1 MLSFLFAGEITV
13 VFLLGAFCVAFFSF
27 RNKTASIDRFLNE
40 TFCGRIAAAMR
51 RQVCDNVRWK
61 RNYAKAACTL

>member
-1 MLSFLFAGEITV
+1 MPSFLFAGEIAV
-13 VFLLGAFCVAFFSF
+13 VFLVGRCMRCVSF
-27 RNKTASIDRFLNE
+27 RNKTARIVWFLNE

>member
-1 MLSFLFAGEITV
+1 MPSFLFAGEITV
-13 VFLLGAFCVAFFSF
+13 VFLLGAFCVAFSF
-27 RNKTASIDRFLNE
+27 RNKSASIVWFLNE
-40 TFCGRIAAAMR
+40 TFCGRIAAAMC

>member
-1 MLSFLFAGEITV
+1 MRSIETHFLSYKP
-13 VFLLGAFCVAFFSF
+13 
-27 RNKTASIDRFLNE
+27 NKTASIVWFLNE

>member
-1 MLSFLFAGEITV
+1 MPSFLFAGEIAAG
-13 VFLLGAFCVAFFSF
+13 FSLDAFCVAFFSF
-27 RNKTASIDRFLNE
+27 RNKTASIVWFLNE
-40 TFCGRIAAAMR
+40 TFCGRIAAAMC

>member
-1 MLSFLFAGEITV
+1 MPSFLFAGEITV
-13 VFLLGAFCVAFFSF
+13 VFLAGCFLRCVFSF
-27 RNKTASIDRFLNE
+27 RNKTASIVWFLNE

>member
-1 MLSFLFAGEITV
+1 MTNEARPLILASGSPRRRE
-13 VFLLGAFCVAFFSF
+13 LL
-27 RNKTASIDRFLNE
+27 
-40 TFCGRIAAAMR
+40 GRIAAAMC

>member
-1 MLSFLFAGEITV
+1 MPSFLFAGEITV
-13 VFLLGAFCVAFFSF
+13 VFLLGAFCVAFFFSE
-27 RNKTASIDRFLNE
+27 KTASIVWFLNE

>member
-1 MLSFLFAGEITV
+1 MPSFLFAGEITV
-13 VFLLGAFCVAFFSF
+13 VFLLGAFCVAFFLFGIRRQASF
-27 RNKTASIDRFLNE
+27 GFLNE
-40 TFCGRIAAAMR
+40 TFCGLIAAAMC

>member
-1 MLSFLFAGEITV
+1 MPSFLFAGEIAAG
-13 VFLLGAFCVAFFSF
+13 FSLGAFCVAFFSF
-27 RNKTASIDRFLNE
+27 RNKTARIVWFLNE
-40 TFCGRIAAAMR
+40 TFCGRIAATMC

>member
-1 MLSFLFAGEITV
+1 MPSFLFAGEITV
-13 VFLLGAFCVAFFSF
+13 VFLLGLSALRFSF
-27 RNKTASIDRFLNE
+27 RNKTASIVWFLNE

>member
-1 MLSFLFAGEITV
+1 MPSFLFAGEIAV

-27 RNKTASIDRFLNE
+27 RNKAASIVRFLNE
-40 TFCGRIAAAMR
+40 TFCGRIAAAMC